1 MCKEM
6 LKVEKD
12 QGFDS
17 TQKQGLG
24 GILNKT
30 SDENCY
36 FIEAKR
42 IRITYKNEKDNSI
55 EKKEVTVHIDCFKQM
70 EVIKQ

>member
-1 MCKEM
+1 
-6 LKVEKD
+6 V
-12 QGFDS
+12 S
-17 TQKQGLG
+17 GLG

-36 FIEAKR
+36 FVEAKR
-42 IRITYKNEKDNSI
+42 LRISYKNEDNTI

-70 EVIKQ
+70 AVIKQRRLNDEKIKLGKRP